1 MSGTIIITGGAS
13 GIGLA
18 TAELARE
25 KGLRVAVIDL
35 PGAALDQARAA
46 GFATHAGDITDEA
59 AINGIIDGIA
69 AKGPIWGLV
78 NSAGTGADLAM
89 LETSP
94 GRFSQ
99 ILNVNVLGSFI
110 VSAACARHMRQ
121 GGGSI
126 VNISSVSGI
135 RGNEGRVAYGA
146 SKGAVIAM
154 TKVMA
159 VELAGFGIRVNAIA
173 PGPVETPLVAVVHTP
188 EVREAWAGAVPM
200 RRYGATAEIAAPILF
215 LLDEAQSSYVTGQ
228 VLSVDGGFMAAGIMS
243 GTSEAG
249 NRNA

>member
-1 MSGTIIITGGAS
+1 MTGTIIITGGAS
-13 GIGLA
+13 GIGQA
-18 TAELARE
+18 TAELARD
-25 KGLRVAVIDL
+25 KGLGVAVIDL
-35 PGAALDQARAA
+35 PGPALERARAA
-46 GFATHAGDITDEA
+46 GFDTHAGDITDETA
-59 AINGIIDGIA
+59 MNAIIDRIA
-69 AKGPIWGLV
+69 AGGAISGLV

-89 LETSP
+89 LDTPP

-110 VSAACARHMRQ
+110 VSAACVRHMRQ

-154 TKVMA
+154 SKVMA
-159 VELAGFGIRVNAIA
+159 VELAGFGIRVNVVA
-173 PGPVETPLVAVVHTP
+173 PGPVETPLVAAVHTP
-188 EVREAWAGAVPM
+188 EVRKAWAEAVPM

-228 VLSVDGGFMAAGIMS
+228 VLSVDGGFVAAGIMS
-243 GTSEAG
+243 GTSKAG

>member
-1 MSGTIIITGGAS
+1 MTGTIIITGGAS
-13 GIGLA
+13 GLGLA
-18 TAELARE
+18 TAELARD

-35 PGAALDQARAA
+35 AGTTLDQAQAA

-59 AINGIIDGIA
+59 AMNGIVDRIA
-69 AKGPIWGLV
+69 AEGPIRGLV

-89 LETSP
+89 LDTSP
-94 GRFSQ
+94 ARFAQ

-110 VSAACARHMRQ
+110 VSAACVRHMRQ

-126 VNISSVSGI
+126 VNIGSVSGI

-146 SKGAVIAM
+146 SKGAIVAM

-159 VELAGFGIRVNAIA
+159 VELAGFGIRVNVVA
-173 PGPVETPLVAVVHTP
+173 PGPVDTPLVARVHTP
-188 EVREAWAGAVPM
+188 EVRSAWAGAVPM
-200 RRYGATAEIAAPILF
+200 RRYGTPAEIAGPILF

>member
-1 MSGTIIITGGAS
+1 MTGTIIITGGAS

-18 TAELARE
+18 TAELARD

-46 GFATHAGDITDEA
+46 GFSTHAGDITDEA
-59 AINGIIDGIA
+59 AMNAIIDRIA
-69 AKGPIWGLV
+69 GEGPISGLV

-89 LETSP
+89 LATPP

-110 VSAACARHMRQ
+110 VSAACVRHMRQ

-154 TKVMA
+154 SKVMA
-159 VELAGFGIRVNAIA
+159 VELAGFGIRVNVIA
-173 PGPVETPLVAVVHTP
+173 PGPVETPLVATVHTP
-188 EVREAWAGAVPM
+188 EVRKAWAGAVPM

-228 VLSVDGGFMAAGIMS
+228 VLSVDGGFIAAGIMS